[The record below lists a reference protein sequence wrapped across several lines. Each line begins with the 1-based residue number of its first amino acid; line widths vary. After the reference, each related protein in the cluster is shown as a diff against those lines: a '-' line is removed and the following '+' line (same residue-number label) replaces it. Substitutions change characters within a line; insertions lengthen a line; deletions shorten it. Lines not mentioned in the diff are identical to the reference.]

1 MTSNSLTYSALITLE
16 QLVALQATQ
25 APLVLLDCSFDLADP
40 AAGDRA
46 HAAGHLPGSFYAHL
60 DRDLAGAKTGRNGRH
75 PLPHRAAFAAT
86 VGRWGIGPETQVVCF
101 DAQGLPYAARAWWML
116 HWLGHRAAA
125 VLDGGLAA
133 WTASGRALSTLP
145 ATANDRGPYP
155 LSSAT
160 MPTISANELLASLGR
175 VRVVDARAG
184 ERYRGEV
191 EPLDAVAGH
200 IPGAT
205 NRFFKNNL
213 GADGRFRPA
222 AELRAEFE
230 AWGTDPSQVV
240 HQCGSGVTACHNL
253 LAMAHAG
260 LPGSTLYPGSWSEWS
275 THPELPVE
283 RG

>member
-1 MTSNSLTYSALITLE
+1 MTPTYSTLISIE
-16 QLVALQATQ
+16 QLSSLQAAT

-40 AAGDRA
+40 AAGERA
-46 HAAGHLPGSFYAHL
+46 HAASHLPGSFYAHL

-75 PLPHRAAFAAT
+75 PLPAREAFAAT
-86 VGRWGIGPETQVVCF
+86 VGRWGIAPGTQVVCF

-133 WTASGRALSTLP
+133 WTGSGRPLSTEP
-145 ATANDRGPYP
+145 ASTTDRGPYP
-155 LSSAT
+155 ASSDT
-160 MPTISANELLASLGR
+160 MPTVSANELLSSLAN

-184 ERYRGEV
+184 ERFRGEV

-213 GADGRFRPA
+213 AADGRFRPA
-222 AELRAEFE
+222 AELRTEFE
-230 AWGTDPSQVV
+230 AWGTDPRQVV

-275 THPELPVE
+275 AHPELPVE